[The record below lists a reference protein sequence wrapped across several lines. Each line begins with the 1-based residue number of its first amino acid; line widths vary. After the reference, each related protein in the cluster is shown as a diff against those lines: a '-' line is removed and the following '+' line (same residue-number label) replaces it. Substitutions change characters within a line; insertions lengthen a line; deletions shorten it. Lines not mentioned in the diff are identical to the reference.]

1 MADRPEAAETHTT
14 PPTPL
19 TRGARSR
26 VGPRVDPMTTQRL
39 STPPSEARNRPVT
52 PWWVD
57 AVIYQVYPRSFAD
70 ADGDGMG
77 DLRGVTSR
85 LDYLAQLG
93 VDAIWL
99 SPFYLSP
106 QHDAGYD
113 VADYRAVDPR
123 FGTLADADEMI
134 AAAHEA
140 GIRVVVDLV
149 PNHTSSEHAWF
160 QAALAAGPGSPERA
174 RYHFAEGRGE
184 HGELPPNNWESTFGG
199 GAWTR
204 VTEADGTPGQ
214 WYLHLFDTTQ
224 PDLNWENEEVRE
236 EFRSILRFWLDR
248 GVDGFRVDVAHGLIK
263 QPGYPDA
270 EHSRMGMVTDAGE
283 DADPTFDP
291 DTFEPLTPFMDQD
304 RVHEVYR
311 HWRRVLDS
319 YDHEPMMVAEAWV
332 APLSRMFRYVRPGEM
347 HQTFNFTYLMAGWDA
362 ESLTSA
368 IDRSFE
374 HAERVG
380 APNTWVLSNH
390 DTVRHASRYGL
401 ADPSSYPAGI
411 TAEDEQPDEE
421 LGRRRA
427 RAAALVE
434 LALPGSAYIYQG
446 DELGLPEHTTLAAE
460 QRTDPYF
467 FRTDGKEPGRDGCR
481 IPLPWAA
488 DETSYGFSTP
498 ADDDGPASAAE
509 GVAAPWLPQPASF
522 RALAADRQV
531 GVEGSVF
538 ELYRR
543 LLQIR
548 GELDLGTGTFAW
560 SEHHDPA
567 RGVLAF
573 TVTSGG
579 GRHLGSGE
587 PIPARTVLVMAN
599 LSTDPV
605 DLPAGHSRALFSLEE
620 AEAVQ
625 DGQLAHDAAAWLLM
639 D

>member
-1 MADRPEAAETHTT
+1 
-14 PPTPL
+14 
-19 TRGARSR
+19 
-26 VGPRVDPMTTQRL
+26 MTTQRL

-174 RYHFAEGRGE
+174 RYHFAAGRGE

-311 HWRRVLDS
+311 DWRRVLDS

-362 ESLTSA
+362 ASLTHA

-374 HAERVG
+374 QAGRVG

-411 TAEDEQPDEE
+411 TAEDEQPDEAV
-421 LGRRRA
+421 GRRRA
-427 RAAALVE
+427 RAAAMVE
-434 LALPGSAYIYQG
+434 LGLPGSAYIYQG

-460 QRTDPYF
+460 HRQDPYF

-488 DETSYGFSTP
+488 DEPSYGFSTP

-560 SEHHDPA
+560 SEHHDPT

-599 LSTDPV
+599 LSTEPV
-605 DLPAGHSRALFSLEE
+605 DLPANHSRALFSLEE

-625 DGQLAHDAAAWLLM
+625 DGRLAHDAAAWLLM

>member
-1 MADRPEAAETHTT
+1 
-14 PPTPL
+14 
-19 TRGARSR
+19 
-26 VGPRVDPMTTQRL
+26 MTTQRL

-140 GIRVVVDLV
+140 SIRVVVDLV

-199 GAWTR
+199 RAWTR

-311 HWRRVLDS
+311 DWRQVLDS

-362 ESLTSA
+362 ASLTHA

-374 HAERVG
+374 QAGRVG

-411 TAEDEQPDEE
+411 TAEDEQPDEAV
-421 LGRRRA
+421 GRRRA
-427 RAAALVE
+427 RAAAMVE
-434 LALPGSAYIYQG
+434 LGLPGSAYIYQG

-460 QRTDPYF
+460 HRQDPYF

-488 DETSYGFSTP
+488 DEPSYGFSTP
-498 ADDDGPASAAE
+498 ADGDGPASAAE

-573 TVTSGG
+573 TVTSDG

-599 LSTDPV
+599 LSTEPV
-605 DLPAGHSRALFSLEE
+605 DLPANHSRALFSLEE

-625 DGQLAHDAAAWLLM
+625 DGRLAHDAAAWLLM

>member
-1 MADRPEAAETHTT
+1 
-14 PPTPL
+14 
-19 TRGARSR
+19 
-26 VGPRVDPMTTQRL
+26 MTTQRL

-411 TAEDEQPDEE
+411 TAEDEQPDEAV
-421 LGRRRA
+421 GRRRA
-427 RAAALVE
+427 RAAAMVE
-434 LALPGSAYIYQG
+434 LGLPGSAYIYQG

-460 QRTDPYF
+460 HRQDPYF

-625 DGQLAHDAAAWLLM
+625 DGRLAHDAAAWLLM

>member
-1 MADRPEAAETHTT
+1 
-14 PPTPL
+14 
-19 TRGARSR
+19 
-26 VGPRVDPMTTQRL
+26 MTTQRL

-160 QAALAAGPGSPERA
+160 QAALAAAPGSPERA

-204 VTEADGTPGQ
+204 VTEVDGTPGQ

-311 HWRRVLDS
+311 DWRRVLDS

-362 ESLTSA
+362 ASLTHA

-374 HAERVG
+374 QAGRVG

-411 TAEDEQPDEE
+411 TAEDEQPDEAV
-421 LGRRRA
+421 GRRRA
-427 RAAALVE
+427 RAAAMVE
-434 LALPGSAYIYQG
+434 LGLPGSAYIYQG

-460 QRTDPYF
+460 HRQDPYF

-498 ADDDGPASAAE
+498 ADDDGPASAAD

>member
-1 MADRPEAAETHTT
+1 
-14 PPTPL
+14 
-19 TRGARSR
+19 
-26 VGPRVDPMTTQRL
+26 MTTQRL

-113 VADYRAVDPR
+113 VADYRAVDQR

-311 HWRRVLDS
+311 DWRRVLDS
-319 YDHEPMMVAEAWV
+319 YDHEPMMVAEVWV

-362 ESLTSA
+362 ASLTHA

-374 HAERVG
+374 QAGRVG

-411 TAEDEQPDEE
+411 TAEDEQPDEAV
-421 LGRRRA
+421 GRRRA
-427 RAAALVE
+427 RAAAMVE
-434 LALPGSAYIYQG
+434 LGLPGSAYIYQG

-460 QRTDPYF
+460 HRQDPYF

-488 DETSYGFSTP
+488 DEPSYGFSTP

-560 SEHHDPA
+560 SEHHDPT

-599 LSTDPV
+599 LSTEPV
-605 DLPAGHSRALFSLEE
+605 DLPANHSRALFSLEE

-625 DGQLAHDAAAWLLM
+625 DGRLAHDAAAWLLM

>member
-1 MADRPEAAETHTT
+1 
-14 PPTPL
+14 
-19 TRGARSR
+19 
-26 VGPRVDPMTTQRL
+26 MTTQRL

-160 QAALAAGPGSPERA
+160 QAALAAAPGSPERA

-311 HWRRVLDS
+311 DWRRVLDS

-362 ESLTSA
+362 ASLTHA

-374 HAERVG
+374 QAGRVG

-411 TAEDEQPDEE
+411 TAEDEQPDEAV
-421 LGRRRA
+421 GRRRA
-427 RAAALVE
+427 RAAAMVE
-434 LALPGSAYIYQG
+434 LGLPGSAYIYQG

-460 QRTDPYF
+460 HRQDPYF
-467 FRTDGKEPGRDGCR
+467 FRTDGKEPGRDGSR

-488 DETSYGFSTP
+488 DEPSYGFSTP

-560 SEHHDPA
+560 SEHHDPT

-625 DGQLAHDAAAWLLM
+625 DGRLAHDAAAWLLM

>member
-1 MADRPEAAETHTT
+1 
-14 PPTPL
+14 
-19 TRGARSR
+19 
-26 VGPRVDPMTTQRL
+26 MTTQRL

-160 QAALAAGPGSPERA
+160 QAALAAAPGSPERA

-411 TAEDEQPDEE
+411 TAEDEQPDEAV
-421 LGRRRA
+421 GRRRA
-427 RAAALVE
+427 RAAAMVE
-434 LALPGSAYIYQG
+434 LGLPGSAYIYQG

-460 QRTDPYF
+460 HRQDPYF

-488 DETSYGFSTP
+488 DEPSYGFSTP

>member
-1 MADRPEAAETHTT
+1 
-14 PPTPL
+14 
-19 TRGARSR
+19 
-26 VGPRVDPMTTQRL
+26 MTTQRL

-199 GAWTR
+199 RAWTR

-311 HWRRVLDS
+311 DWRRVLDS

-362 ESLTSA
+362 ASLTHA

-374 HAERVG
+374 QAGRVG

-411 TAEDEQPDEE
+411 TAEDEQPDEAV
-421 LGRRRA
+421 GRRRA
-427 RAAALVE
+427 RAAAMVE
-434 LALPGSAYIYQG
+434 LGLPGSAYIYQG

-460 QRTDPYF
+460 HRQDPYF

-488 DETSYGFSTP
+488 DEPSYGFSTP

-543 LLQIR
+543 AADPRRARPGHGHVRVVRAPRPHTRRAGVHGHLGRWPAPGLGR
-548 GELDLGTGTFAW
+548 ADPGAHRARDGEPVDR
-560 SEHHDPA
+560 SRRSA
-567 RGVLAF
+567 RGPFPGPVLPRG
-573 TVTSGG
+573 GG
-579 GRHLGSGE
+579 GRAGRA
-587 PIPARTVLVMAN
+587 ARARRRRVAAHG
-599 LSTDPV
+599 LSRTRPGTRRGAT
-605 DLPAGHSRALFSLEE
+605 DLPRGI
-620 AEAVQ
+620 
-625 DGQLAHDAAAWLLM
+625 GGG
-639 D
+639 

>member
-1 MADRPEAAETHTT
+1 
-14 PPTPL
+14 
-19 TRGARSR
+19 
-26 VGPRVDPMTTQRL
+26 MTTQHL

-160 QAALAAGPGSPERA
+160 QAALAAAPGSPERA

-311 HWRRVLDS
+311 DWRRVLDS

-362 ESLTSA
+362 ASLTHA

-374 HAERVG
+374 QAGRVG

-411 TAEDEQPDEE
+411 TAEDEQPDEAV
-421 LGRRRA
+421 GRRRA
-427 RAAALVE
+427 RAAAMVE
-434 LALPGSAYIYQG
+434 LGLPGSAYIYQG

-460 QRTDPYF
+460 HRQDPYF

-488 DETSYGFSTP
+488 DEPSYGFSTP

-560 SEHHDPA
+560 SEHHDPT

-625 DGQLAHDAAAWLLM
+625 DGRLAHDAAAWLLM

>member
-1 MADRPEAAETHTT
+1 
-14 PPTPL
+14 
-19 TRGARSR
+19 
-26 VGPRVDPMTTQRL
+26 MTTQRL

-263 QPGYPDA
+263 QPGYPNA

-311 HWRRVLDS
+311 DWRRVLDS

-362 ESLTSA
+362 ASLTHA

-374 HAERVG
+374 QAGRVG

-411 TAEDEQPDEE
+411 TAEDEQPDEAV
-421 LGRRRA
+421 GRRRA
-427 RAAALVE
+427 RAAAMVE
-434 LALPGSAYIYQG
+434 LGLPGSAYIYQG

-460 QRTDPYF
+460 HRQDPYF

-488 DETSYGFSTP
+488 DEPSYGFSTP

-560 SEHHDPA
+560 SEHHDPT

-599 LSTDPV
+599 LSTEPV
-605 DLPAGHSRALFSLEE
+605 DLPANHSRALFSLEE

-625 DGQLAHDAAAWLLM
+625 DGRLAHDAAAWLLM

>member
-1 MADRPEAAETHTT
+1 MTT
-14 PPTPL
+14 PSPAMRL
-19 TRGARSR
+19 T
-26 VGPRVDPMTTQRL
+26 
-39 STPPSEARNRPVT
+39 TPPSEARNRPTT

-70 ADGDGMG
+70 GNGDGMG
-77 DLRGVTSR
+77 DLPGVTAR
-85 LDYLAQLG
+85 MDYLQTLG

-123 FGTLADADEMI
+123 FGTLEDADAMI
-134 AAAHEA
+134 DAAHAA
-140 GIRVVVDLV
+140 GIRVIVDLV

-160 QAALAAGPGSPERA
+160 QAALATSPGSPERA

-184 HGELPPNNWESTFGG
+184 HGELPPSNWLSTFGG
-199 GAWTR
+199 GAWSR

-224 PDLNWENEEVRE
+224 PDLNWENPEVRE
-236 EFRSILRFWLDR
+236 EFEGILRFWLDR

-263 QPGYPDA
+263 KPGYPDS
-270 EHSRMGMVTDAGE
+270 EHTRMGMVVDAGE
-283 DADPTFDP
+283 DDDPTFDP
-291 DTFEPLTPFMDQD
+291 DTFEPLMPFIDQD

-311 HWRRVLDS
+311 QWRRVLDS

-332 APLSRMFRYVRPGEM
+332 APLSRTFRYVRPGEM
-347 HQTFNFTYLMAGWDA
+347 HQAFNFTYLVAGWDA
-362 ESLTSA
+362 QSLSSA
-368 IDRSFE
+368 IERSFTA
-374 HAERVG
+374 AERVG

-390 DTVRHASRYGL
+390 DTVRHTSRYGL
-401 ADPSSYPAGI
+401 TDPSSYPAGI
-411 TAEDEQPDEE
+411 TADDEQPDEE

-427 RAAALVE
+427 RAAALIE
-434 LALPGSAYIYQG
+434 LGLPGSAYIYQG

-460 QRTDPYF
+460 HRQDPYF
-467 FRTDGKEPGRDGCR
+467 FRTDGEEPGRDGCR
-481 IPLPWAA
+481 IPLPWEA
-488 DETSYGFSTP
+488 DAPAYGFSAT
-498 ADDDGPASAAE
+498 ADDDGASTAP
-509 GVAAPWLPQPASF
+509 VSPWLPQPESF

-543 LLQIR
+543 LLEIR

-560 SEHHDPA
+560 SEHHDPE

-573 TVTSGG
+573 TVTNGG
-579 GRHLGSGE
+579 GHHLGSGE
-587 PIPARTVLVMAN
+587 PIPARTVLVIAN
-599 LSTDPV
+599 LGTEPL
-605 DLPAGHSRALFSLEE
+605 DLPAGHAKALSSLEDPD
-620 AEAVQ
+620 ALA
-625 DGQLAHDAAAWLLM
+625 DGRLAPNSAAWLLQA
-639 D
+639 

>member
-1 MADRPEAAETHTT
+1 MTT
-14 PPTPL
+14 PSPATRL
-19 TRGARSR
+19 T
-26 VGPRVDPMTTQRL
+26 
-39 STPPSEARNRPVT
+39 TPPSEARNRPTT

-70 ADGDGMG
+70 GNGDGMG
-77 DLRGVTSR
+77 DLPGVTAR
-85 LDYLAQLG
+85 MDYLQALG

-123 FGTLADADEMI
+123 FGTLEDADAMI
-134 AAAHEA
+134 DAAHAA
-140 GIRVVVDLV
+140 GIRVIVDLV

-160 QAALAAGPGSPERA
+160 QAALATSPGSPERA

-184 HGELPPNNWESTFGG
+184 HGELPPSNWLSTFGG
-199 GAWTR
+199 GAWSR

-224 PDLNWENEEVRE
+224 PDLNWENPEVRE
-236 EFRSILRFWLDR
+236 EFEAILRFWLDR

-263 QPGYPDA
+263 KPGYPDS
-270 EHSRMGMVTDAGE
+270 EHTRMGMVVDAGE
-283 DADPTFDP
+283 DDDPTFDP
-291 DTFEPLTPFMDQD
+291 DTFEPLMPFIDQD

-311 HWRRVLDS
+311 QWRRVLDS

-332 APLSRMFRYVRPGEM
+332 APLSRTFRYVRPGEM
-347 HQTFNFTYLMAGWDA
+347 HQAFNFTYLVAGWDA
-362 ESLTSA
+362 QSLSSA
-368 IDRSFE
+368 IERSFTA
-374 HAERVG
+374 AERVG

-401 ADPSSYPAGI
+401 TDPSSYPAGI
-411 TAEDEQPDEE
+411 TADDEQPDEE

-427 RAAALVE
+427 RAAAMIE
-434 LALPGSAYIYQG
+434 LGLPGSAYIYQG

-460 QRTDPYF
+460 HRQDPYF
-467 FRTDGKEPGRDGCR
+467 FRTDGEEPGRDGCR
-481 IPLPWAA
+481 IPLPWEA
-488 DETSYGFSTP
+488 DAPAYGFSAT
-498 ADDDGPASAAE
+498 ADDDGASTAP
-509 GVAAPWLPQPASF
+509 VSPWLPQPESF

-543 LLQIR
+543 LLEIR

-560 SEHHDPA
+560 SEHHDPE

-573 TVTSGG
+573 TVTNGG
-579 GRHLGSGE
+579 GHHLGSGE
-587 PIPARTVLVMAN
+587 PIPARTVLVIAN
-599 LSTDPV
+599 LGAEPL
-605 DLPAGHSRALFSLEE
+605 DLPAGHAKALSSLEDPD
-620 AEAVQ
+620 ALA
-625 DGQLAHDAAAWLLM
+625 DGRLAPNSAAWLLQA
-639 D
+639 

>member
-1 MADRPEAAETHTT
+1 
-14 PPTPL
+14 
-19 TRGARSR
+19 
-26 VGPRVDPMTTQRL
+26 MTTQRL

-311 HWRRVLDS
+311 DWRRVLDS

-362 ESLTSA
+362 ASLTHA

-374 HAERVG
+374 QAGRVG

-411 TAEDEQPDEE
+411 TAEDEQPDEAV
-421 LGRRRA
+421 GRRRA
-427 RAAALVE
+427 RAAAMVE
-434 LALPGSAYIYQG
+434 LGLPGSAYIYQG

-460 QRTDPYF
+460 HRQDPYF
-467 FRTDGKEPGRDGCR
+467 FRTDGKEPGRDGSR

-488 DETSYGFSTP
+488 DEPSYGFSTP

-560 SEHHDPA
+560 SEHHDPT

-599 LSTDPV
+599 LSTEPV
-605 DLPAGHSRALFSLEE
+605 DLPANHSRALFSLEE

-625 DGQLAHDAAAWLLM
+625 DGRLAHDAAAWLLM

>member
-1 MADRPEAAETHTT
+1 
-14 PPTPL
+14 
-19 TRGARSR
+19 
-26 VGPRVDPMTTQRL
+26 MTTQRL

-311 HWRRVLDS
+311 DWRRVLDS

-362 ESLTSA
+362 ASLTHA

-374 HAERVG
+374 QAGRVG

-411 TAEDEQPDEE
+411 TAEDEQPDEAV
-421 LGRRRA
+421 GRRRA
-427 RAAALVE
+427 RAAAMVE
-434 LALPGSAYIYQG
+434 LGLPGSAYIYQG

-460 QRTDPYF
+460 HRQDPYF

-560 SEHHDPA
+560 SEHHDPT

>member
-1 MADRPEAAETHTT
+1 
-14 PPTPL
+14 
-19 TRGARSR
+19 
-26 VGPRVDPMTTQRL
+26 MTTQRL

-311 HWRRVLDS
+311 DWRQVLDS

-362 ESLTSA
+362 ASLTHA

-374 HAERVG
+374 QAGRVG

-411 TAEDEQPDEE
+411 TAEDEQPDEAV
-421 LGRRRA
+421 GRRRA
-427 RAAALVE
+427 RAAAMVE
-434 LALPGSAYIYQG
+434 LGLPGSAYIYQG

-460 QRTDPYF
+460 HRQDPYF

-488 DETSYGFSTP
+488 DEPSYGFSTP
-498 ADDDGPASAAE
+498 ADGDGPASAAE

-560 SEHHDPA
+560 SEHHDPT

-599 LSTDPV
+599 LSTEPV
-605 DLPAGHSRALFSLEE
+605 DLPANHSRALFSLEE

-625 DGQLAHDAAAWLLM
+625 DGRLAHDAAAWLLM

>member
-1 MADRPEAAETHTT
+1 
-14 PPTPL
+14 
-19 TRGARSR
+19 
-26 VGPRVDPMTTQRL
+26 MTTQRL

-123 FGTLADADEMI
+123 FGTLADADEML

-311 HWRRVLDS
+311 DWRRVLDS

-362 ESLTSA
+362 ASLTHA

-374 HAERVG
+374 QAGRVG

-411 TAEDEQPDEE
+411 TAEDEQPDEAV
-421 LGRRRA
+421 GRRRA
-427 RAAALVE
+427 RAAAMVE
-434 LALPGSAYIYQG
+434 LGLPGSAYIYQG
-446 DELGLPEHTTLAAE
+446 DELGLPEHTTLAPE
-460 QRTDPYF
+460 HRQDPYF
-467 FRTDGKEPGRDGCR
+467 FRTDGKEPGRDGSR

-488 DETSYGFSTP
+488 DEPSYGFSTP
-498 ADDDGPASAAE
+498 ADDDSPAPAAE

-560 SEHHDPA
+560 SEHHDPE

>member
-1 MADRPEAAETHTT
+1 
-14 PPTPL
+14 
-19 TRGARSR
+19 
-26 VGPRVDPMTTQRL
+26 MTTQRL

-160 QAALAAGPGSPERA
+160 QAALAAAPGSSERA

-311 HWRRVLDS
+311 DWRRVLDS

-362 ESLTSA
+362 ASLTHA

-374 HAERVG
+374 QAGRVG

-411 TAEDEQPDEE
+411 TAEDEQPDEAV
-421 LGRRRA
+421 GRRRA
-427 RAAALVE
+427 RAAAMVE
-434 LALPGSAYIYQG
+434 LGLPGSAYIYQG

-460 QRTDPYF
+460 HRQDPYF

-488 DETSYGFSTP
+488 DEPSYGFSTP

-560 SEHHDPA
+560 SEHHDPT

-599 LSTDPV
+599 LSTEPV
-605 DLPAGHSRALFSLEE
+605 DLPANHSRALFSLEE

-625 DGQLAHDAAAWLLM
+625 DGRLAHDAAAWLLM

>member
-1 MADRPEAAETHTT
+1 
-14 PPTPL
+14 
-19 TRGARSR
+19 
-26 VGPRVDPMTTQRL
+26 MTTQRL

-123 FGTLADADEMI
+123 FGTLADADAMI

-311 HWRRVLDS
+311 DWRRVLDS

-362 ESLTSA
+362 ASLTHA

-374 HAERVG
+374 QAGRVG

-411 TAEDEQPDEE
+411 TAEDEQPDEAV
-421 LGRRRA
+421 GRRRA
-427 RAAALVE
+427 RAAAMVE
-434 LALPGSAYIYQG
+434 LGLPGSAYIYQG

-460 QRTDPYF
+460 HRQDPYF

-488 DETSYGFSTP
+488 DEPSYGFSTP

-573 TVTSGG
+573 RVTSGA

-625 DGQLAHDAAAWLLM
+625 DGRLAHDAAAWLLM

>member
-1 MADRPEAAETHTT
+1 MTPQRPAVT
-14 PPTPL
+14 P
-19 TRGARSR
+19 
-26 VGPRVDPMTTQRL
+26 L
-39 STPPSEARNRPVT
+39 STPPSEARNRPTT
-52 PWWVD
+52 PWWAD

-70 ADGDGMG
+70 GDGNGMG
-77 DLRGVTSR
+77 DLPGVTAR
-85 LDYLAQLG
+85 IPYLTRLG

-291 DTFEPLTPFMDQD
+291 DTFEPLTPFLDQD

-311 HWRRVLDS
+311 DWRRVLDS
-319 YDHEPMMVAEAWV
+319 YGHEPMMVAEAWV

-362 ESLTSA
+362 ASLAHA

-374 HAERVG
+374 QAGRVG

-411 TAEDEQPDEE
+411 TAEDEQPDEAV
-421 LGRRRA
+421 GRRRA
-427 RAAALVE
+427 RAAAMVE
-434 LALPGSAYIYQG
+434 LGLPGSAYIYQG

-460 QRTDPYF
+460 HRQDPYF

-488 DETSYGFSTP
+488 DEPSYGFSTP

-587 PIPARTVLVMAN
+587 PIPSRTVLVMAN

-605 DLPAGHSRALFSLEE
+605 DLPTGHSRALFSLEE

-625 DGQLAHDAAAWLLM
+625 DGRLAHDAAAWLLM

>member
-1 MADRPEAAETHTT
+1 
-14 PPTPL
+14 
-19 TRGARSR
+19 
-26 VGPRVDPMTTQRL
+26 MTTQRL

-160 QAALAAGPGSPERA
+160 QAALAAAPGSPERA

-291 DTFEPLTPFMDQD
+291 DSFEPAIPFMDQD

-311 HWRRVLDS
+311 DWRRLLDS

>member
-1 MADRPEAAETHTT
+1 
-14 PPTPL
+14 
-19 TRGARSR
+19 
-26 VGPRVDPMTTQRL
+26 MTTQRL

-160 QAALAAGPGSPERA
+160 QAALAAAPGSPERA

-311 HWRRVLDS
+311 DWRQVLDS

-362 ESLTSA
+362 ASLTHA

-374 HAERVG
+374 QAGRVG

-411 TAEDEQPDEE
+411 TAEDEQPDEAV
-421 LGRRRA
+421 GRRRA
-427 RAAALVE
+427 RAAAMVE
-434 LALPGSAYIYQG
+434 LGLPGSAYIYQG

-460 QRTDPYF
+460 HRQDPYF

-488 DETSYGFSTP
+488 DEPSYGFSTP
-498 ADDDGPASAAE
+498 ADGDGPASAAE

-548 GELDLGTGTFAW
+548 GELDLGTGMFAW
-560 SEHHDPA
+560 SEHHDPT

-599 LSTDPV
+599 LSTEPV
-605 DLPAGHSRALFSLEE
+605 DLPANHSRALFSLEE

-625 DGQLAHDAAAWLLM
+625 DGRLAHDAAAWLLM

>member
-1 MADRPEAAETHTT
+1 
-14 PPTPL
+14 
-19 TRGARSR
+19 
-26 VGPRVDPMTTQRL
+26 MTTQRL

-311 HWRRVLDS
+311 DWRRVLDS

-362 ESLTSA
+362 ASLTHA

-374 HAERVG
+374 QAGRVG

-411 TAEDEQPDEE
+411 TAEDEQPDEAA
-421 LGRRRA
+421 GRRRA
-427 RAAALVE
+427 RAAAMVE
-434 LALPGSAYIYQG
+434 LGLPGAAYIYQG

-460 QRTDPYF
+460 HRQDPYF

-488 DETSYGFSTP
+488 DEPSYGFSTP
-498 ADDDGPASAAE
+498 ADGDGPASAAE

-573 TVTSGG
+573 TVTSDPRAHRARDGEPVGRSRRPARGPLPGPVLPRRGG
-579 GRHLGSGE
+579 GRAGRA
-587 PIPARTVLVMAN
+587 ARARRRRVAAPGL
-599 LSTDPV
+599 
-605 DLPAGHSRALFSLEE
+605 SRAHPGTHRGATDFPQGIGGVRDHIIRPGR
-620 AEAVQ
+620 ANAT
-625 DGQLAHDAAAWLLM
+625 
-639 D
+639 

>member
-1 MADRPEAAETHTT
+1 
-14 PPTPL
+14 
-19 TRGARSR
+19 
-26 VGPRVDPMTTQRL
+26 MTTQRL

-160 QAALAAGPGSPERA
+160 QAALAAAPGSPERA

-311 HWRRVLDS
+311 DWRRVLDS

-362 ESLTSA
+362 ASLTHA

-374 HAERVG
+374 QAGRVG

-411 TAEDEQPDEE
+411 TAEDEQPDEAV
-421 LGRRRA
+421 GRRRA
-427 RAAALVE
+427 RAAAMVE
-434 LALPGSAYIYQG
+434 LGLPGSAYIYQG

-460 QRTDPYF
+460 HRQDPYF

-488 DETSYGFSTP
+488 DEPSYGFSTP

-560 SEHHDPA
+560 SEHHDPT

-605 DLPAGHSRALFSLEE
+605 DLPTGHSRALFSLEE

-625 DGQLAHDAAAWLLM
+625 DGRLAHDAAAWLLM

>member
-1 MADRPEAAETHTT
+1 
-14 PPTPL
+14 
-19 TRGARSR
+19 
-26 VGPRVDPMTTQRL
+26 MTTQRL

-311 HWRRVLDS
+311 DWRRVLDS

-362 ESLTSA
+362 ASLTHA

-374 HAERVG
+374 Q
-380 APNTWVLSNH
+380 
-390 DTVRHASRYGL
+390 
-401 ADPSSYPAGI
+401 AG
-411 TAEDEQPDEE
+411 
-421 LGRRRA
+421 R
-427 RAAALVE
+427 
-434 LALPGSAYIYQG
+434 
-446 DELGLPEHTTLAAE
+446 
-460 QRTDPYF
+460 
-467 FRTDGKEPGRDGCR
+467 
-481 IPLPWAA
+481 
-488 DETSYGFSTP
+488 
-498 ADDDGPASAAE
+498 
-509 GVAAPWLPQPASF
+509 
-522 RALAADRQV
+522 V

>member
-1 MADRPEAAETHTT
+1 
-14 PPTPL
+14 
-19 TRGARSR
+19 
-26 VGPRVDPMTTQRL
+26 MTTQRL

-160 QAALAAGPGSPERA
+160 QAALAAAPGSPERA

-311 HWRRVLDS
+311 DWRRVLDS

-362 ESLTSA
+362 ASLTHA

-374 HAERVG
+374 QAGRVG

-411 TAEDEQPDEE
+411 TAEDEQPDEAV
-421 LGRRRA
+421 GRRRA
-427 RAAALVE
+427 RAAAMVE
-434 LALPGSAYIYQG
+434 LGLPGSAYIYQG

-460 QRTDPYF
+460 HRQDPYF

-488 DETSYGFSTP
+488 DEPSYGFSTP

-560 SEHHDPA
+560 SEHHDPT

-625 DGQLAHDAAAWLLM
+625 DGRLAHDAAAWLLM